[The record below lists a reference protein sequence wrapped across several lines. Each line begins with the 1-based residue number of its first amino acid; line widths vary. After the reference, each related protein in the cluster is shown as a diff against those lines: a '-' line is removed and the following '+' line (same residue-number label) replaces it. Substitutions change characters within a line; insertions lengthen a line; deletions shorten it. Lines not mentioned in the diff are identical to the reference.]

1 MSNNA
6 SKAYQFNIVNGV
18 VVAVSEVKN
27 GRTKLER
34 MERDE
39 SWSVQDGNVI
49 KTEMEHG
56 RLETTT
62 YSDVDG
68 DGLFLK
74 VSKVTAAADG
84 AVWAGQ
90 TDRDHD
96 DKWKGSNRDD
106 HFDAGLGQDDLFGG
120 AGNDDLYGAEG
131 NDRLSGDVG
140 SDDLHGGDGDDVLS
154 GGSGSDD
161 LYGGLG
167 DDVFKINSV
176 TESGVNMAS
185 RDRIFDFETGDKIDL
200 SNVDAKLGT
209 RFNDAFVFIG
219 SAAKLSLTNANG
231 AVWFENGIVYGSND
245 RDLDAEFQ
253 IEVMG
258 VQDLAPTD
266 FIL

>member
-1 MSNNA
+1 MSKNA

-68 DGLFLK
+68 DGLFVK
-74 VSKVTAAADG
+74 VSKINTTAGG
-84 AVWAGQ
+84 AVWVGRSGPNQ
-90 TDRDHD
+90 NDH
-96 DKWKGSNRDD
+96 WKGSSRDD
-106 HFDAGLGQDDLFGG
+106 HFDAGSGHDELVGG
-120 AGNDDLYGAEG
+120 AGNDELYGAEG

-140 SDDLHGGDGDDVLS
+140 SDDLHGGDGDDVLT

-219 SAAKLSLTNANG
+219 SAAELSLANANG

-258 VQDLAPTD
+258 VQELVSTD
-266 FIL
+266 FVL